1 MSWIYDLLGNM
12 MQIFEDLKDK
22 FPSYLWLKNFVFCFT
37 PLRWW
42 FQQIVF
48 LFNSLHIIVFV
59 ILGEKWLY
67 CRYVWVKMDMQECV
81 MNILQQRAPQWLPF
95 VTTLLKTCKSRINVP
110 FSDSFGHTHWNQ
122 PWCDWTVIVLS
133 LTIVYNINEY

>member
-48 LFNSLHIIVFV
+48 LFNSLHIIVLV
-59 ILGEKWLY
+59 ILGQKWLY

-110 FSDSFGHTHWNQ
+110 FSDSFGHTYWNQ

>member
-12 MQIFEDLKDK
+12 MQIFEDPKGQVPKLFVIEK
-22 FPSYLWLKNFVFCFT
+22 FFFCFT

-67 CRYVWVKMDMQECV
+67 CRYV
-81 MNILQQRAPQWLPF
+81 
-95 VTTLLKTCKSRINVP
+95 
-110 FSDSFGHTHWNQ
+110 
-122 PWCDWTVIVLS
+122 
-133 LTIVYNINEY
+133 

>member
-12 MQIFEDLKDK
+12 MQIFEDSKGQVPKL
-22 FPSYLWLKNFVFCFT
+22 FVIENFVFCFT

-42 FQQIVF
+42 FQQIVI
-48 LFNSLHIIVFV
+48 LLNSLHIIVFV

-110 FSDSFGHTHWNQ
+110 FSDSLGIHWNQ

>member
-12 MQIFEDLKDK
+12 MQIFEDSKGQVPKL
-22 FPSYLWLKNFVFCFT
+22 FVIENFVFCFT

-110 FSDSFGHTHWNQ
+110 FSDSFGHTLESAIMWMDSYCTQSDYCVQH
-122 PWCDWTVIVLS
+122 
-133 LTIVYNINEY
+133 